1 MDCANCGLELPRSE
15 GNLYGGDDEI
25 VCLDCKA
32 TNHIGIDDDRD
43 EVYVSRFTCR
53 HGKDDEDACDL
64 CAAIDAATEGKP

>member
-1 MDCANCGLELPRSE
+1 MDCLNCGLELPPTKD
-15 GNLYGGDDEI
+15 NLYTGDDEI

-53 HGKDDEDACDL
+53 HGKGDWHFCGL
-64 CAAIDAATEGKP
+64 CTAIDAATEGKP